1 MRLYV
6 AKTAFA
12 SFGGLNGVA
21 LASFNGSSPY
31 LYAENATHFII
42 SKIYSISNSTILLS
56 LTNAQL
62 SNVAGQVVVST
73 YVQGYLSSSG
83 TITTPMTTPA
93 YIYASCVSDNRNV
106 GEPTTLT
113 FTIKRTSPFSQ

>member
-1 MRLYV
+1 MRIYI

-12 SFGGLNGVA
+12 KFIGLNGLA
-21 LASFNGSSPY
+21 LATFNGSSPY

-42 SKIYSISNSTILLS
+42 SKIYSISNYTILLS
-56 LTNAQL
+56 LVNAQL
-62 SNVAGQVVVST
+62 SNVAGKVVVST

-83 TITTPMTTPA
+83 TVTTPLITPA
-93 YIYASCVSDNRNV
+93 YIYANCVSDNRNV